1 MQTPTNLPEVLRYI
15 AKQQQEKLTSQI
27 SEAQLKL
34 LTVSYDKAAS
44 YTTVIIFGGYAGIF
58 ALWQLSK
65 EFLSKEQAL
74 WSALLVLVSLLAFV
88 LFEVIKMI
96 LVARTVFKKLSVLR
110 ALGVQGDPHRLL
122 SALSELEES
131 QHAGLG
137 GFFVFWSITVAI
149 ALVGALA
156 GAGILGYSFIV
167 GLAR

>member
-1 MQTPTNLPEVLRYI
+1 MQTPTNLPEALQYI
-15 AKQQQEKLTSQI
+15 AKQQQEKIASQI
-27 SEAQLKL
+27 TEAQLKL

-44 YTTVIIFGGYAGIF
+44 YTTVIIFGGYAGMF

-74 WSALLVLVSLLAFV
+74 WSALLVLVSLLSFV
-88 LFEVIKMI
+88 LFEVLKMI
-96 LVARTVFKKLSVLR
+96 LVTRSVFKKLAVLR
-110 ALGVQGDPHRLL
+110 APGVRGDPQRLL
-122 SALSELEES
+122 AALTELEES

-137 GFFVFWSITVAI
+137 GFLVAWAITVAV
-149 ALVGALA
+149 ALGGALA